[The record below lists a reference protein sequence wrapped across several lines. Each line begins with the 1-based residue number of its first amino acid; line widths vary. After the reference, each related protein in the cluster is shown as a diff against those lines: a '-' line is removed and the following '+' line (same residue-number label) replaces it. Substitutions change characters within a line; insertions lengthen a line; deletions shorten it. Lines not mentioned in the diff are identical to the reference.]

1 MCQHPSRHS
10 SRPKPLLPLCS
21 DSATLVWLL
30 PNNHKYASVSRP
42 LQCPPSCQSLHK
54 RLLIPPLT
62 SGVCSNAT
70 LSDKPTL
77 LPALLFYFTLWWW
90 WWCSHLSYVRLL
102 QPHGLACQA
111 PLSMGF
117 PRQEYWDGLPLP
129 SGDLPDPGIEPT
141 SLVCPALAGGFFINW
156 ATRETQTLFF
166 FTESWGP
173 ELCIIHC
180 FSSVQSLSRVRLC
193 DPMNHSTPGLPVYHQ
208 LPEFTIYSSTTRI
221 VPSSNLKS
229 YVSISLNEDQ
239 RVAWEPFW
247 GRWCAQLRIGFYS
260 LGKRDLC
267 FWCSLEWILI
277 FVSPY
282 IDLWLQSDW
291 TVFQILKPTV
301 FLPSDS

>member
-1 MCQHPSRHS
+1 M
-10 SRPKPLLPLCS
+10 
-21 DSATLVWLL
+21 
-30 PNNHKYASVSRP
+30 SRP

-54 RLLIPPLT
+54 RLLIPSLT

-77 LPALLFYFTLWWW
+77 LPAPLFYFTLWWW
-90 WWCSHLSYVRLL
+90 WWFSHLSHVFAT
-102 QPHGLACQA
+102 P
-111 PLSMGF
+111 
-117 PRQEYWDGLPLP
+117 W
-129 SGDLPDPGIEPT
+129 T
-141 SLVCPALAGGFFINW
+141 SLRGSSVHGISQARILGWVATSFWGSSWSRDWTHISCVSCFGRRILYQLSHQGNSDLIFLHWIVRAG
-156 ATRETQTLFF
+156 TLYYSLFQ
-166 FTESWGP
+166 
-173 ELCIIHC
+173 
-180 FSSVQSLSRVRLC
+180 FSSVTQSCPTLC
-193 DPMNHSTPGLPVYHQ
+193 DPMNRSTPGLPVHHQ

-239 RVAWEPFW
+239 RVAWGPFW